1 MAGNYAVIKVGAN
14 TSEFTKA
21 SKKMTADWKLI
32 NSEMKANEAEAKAV
46 GNADAALES
55 KKKSLTQAINLQN
68 TQLTNQTNYI
78 KTLEQRLQAQKT
90 TQSDLEQKVESTT
103 AAYKKA
109 VATYG
114 ENSTEAK
121 KLESTLDKLKNTQK
135 NTENAVEG
143 TESAINKAKTGFNKM
158 RVEVAKSE
166 QALADVNKEF
176 STSKL
181 EQYSQTLE
189 KVSEKS
195 GKIADGLG
203 KVSIVGAGAMTMVGK
218 LAYDANNDMT
228 VLQAKLGKT
237 AEETE
242 ALTKVAR
249 NVYDAGY
256 GESITDCS
264 DALSNMQRDIRE
276 TTNMTDEQRQSMLNQ
291 IMAVQELFNAESSEI
306 TRTVKVMQNSG
317 LVESAQEALDI
328 ITYGFQNGG
337 DYSGELLDTLREYSP
352 QFQKLG
358 LDGKTAMAYLI
369 QGAENGAF
377 NLDKVADAMKEFS
390 IRAIDG
396 SKTTVEGFQAIGLNA
411 DEMAAKFGA
420 GGESAKVAFREVLQG
435 LKNIDDPVAQ
445 STAGV
450 NLFGTMWED
459 LGPQVVLSLADIE
472 GGIEGVEGTTQKA
485 VDTLNQ
491 SDAKQFTSTL
501 REAKDALIPLGT
513 EALKLAK
520 VILPPLKEIIEKAAD
535 TLEGMS
541 DGEKKALATL
551 LLLAPAGSAAAKGIS
566 IFAGGA
572 KNAVGGVKFLVE
584 HGGNLIAK
592 LKGVEKA
599 APAAA
604 GGVSKLAGGMKALV
618 PSLGGASTGAAG
630 TALSVAGMGAAVIT
644 AGVALGTGVAALY
657 KYGEHQRFVK
667 DGSQAIIDKNTEL
680 RASTEATAQTVTE
693 SIEARKQSIQAATQE
708 VESTKSLTEQLY
720 QLQSHYDG
728 STASQQAMQGTID
741 MLNQAIP
748 GLNLSFDS
756 QTGALNRNKE
766 EIYNT
771 INAYEE
777 RIKKESEWAALND
790 NITQRTQAEK
800 EYQEAVAE
808 GNRISDEKKRILDDI
823 IAKYPNY
830 NSNQQEYNRAL
841 EEYIWKTDGLNKAQD
856 ENNKAVEEAA
866 GSVNKLRSE
875 NAEMVSQLTGEA
887 VQAFE
892 RVPEYAS
899 SSSSKAVDSFLGGFT
914 GRQAETFEKAH
925 GLGRD
930 TGNNIKNGYESTNE
944 EFKTAVYNGL
954 LGGVLKAGETRQ
966 DYNQAG
972 QNSGQELT
980 GGFGSKAGMFAGQAD
995 IIAQSGANN
1004 INAKAG
1010 EYWNAGNNV
1019 GTNVNS
1025 GFGSKTG
1032 MFGGTATN
1040 MAQTGVNAF
1049 GGFYSQMKNKG
1060 ADGGRGVADGVGGQV
1075 GNVDNQF
1082 GRMKSVFDV
1091 SMPRPRIPLPVVHV
1105 SGGFSLN
1112 PPRVPHFSAGIEWFS
1127 SGGIFNK
1134 RSIIGV
1140 GDANNGVGDSPE
1152 AVVPLNQMYNRIEA
1166 IFRNVNHETRQ
1177 TPQNTTAAE
1186 KMAITIPIQIGNKA
1200 LEAYIIEVTGSNLAM
1215 TKRRVR

>member
-14 TSEFTKA
+14 TSEFTQA
-21 SKKMTADWKLI
+21 SKKMAAELKVI
-32 NSEMKANEAEAKAV
+32 NSEMKASEAEAKAL
-46 GNADAALES
+46 GKADATLEG
-55 KKKSLTQAINLQN
+55 KKKALTQALNLQN
-68 TQLTNQTNYI
+68 TQLTTQTNHI
-78 KTLEQRLQAQKT
+78 KTLEQRLEKQKATQA
-90 TQSDLEQKVESTT
+90 DLTKKVDTTT

-121 KLESTLDKLKNTQK
+121 KLEDTLDKLKNAQK
-135 NTENAVEG
+135 NNENAIESTEN
-143 TESAINKAKTGFNKM
+143 AINKATTSLNKM
-158 RVEVAKSE
+158 RVEVANNESALKKVNGELASFKIDEFTKKLDSASGKLKNVGDSMTMHVTAPIVAGGAAAVAAFNEVDEGADILINATGAVGEQGEELDRIYRKVAGTIPDSFDAIGGAVGEVNTRFGVMGDDLQTMSE
-166 QALADVNKEF
+166 DFLKFSRITGVDSVTGVRLVSRAMGDAGIETGQYKTLLDQLAKASQASGISVETLTESLAKYGAPMRQLGFDTASSIAIFAQWEKAGVNTEIAFSGMKKAISNWMKEGKDAKVEF
-176 STSKL
+176 SNLVKGVQDGSITAQEAMEIFGTKAGPDLVDAIQQGRFSYEDFLKTIEDSGGTL
-181 EQYSQTLE
+181 DNTFGALMDGGDRAKVAMNKIKIAGADAGEVIMESLVPILE
-189 KVSEKS
+189 KGADALETFAEWWGSLTPEMQEFIIKS
-195 GKIADGLG
+195 LAAVAVTGPLLSGVGRVGQGVATLTGAFG
-203 KVSIVGAGAMTMVGK
+203 KVVPK
-218 LAYDANNDMT
+218 LAEFITKGKTTGT
-228 VLQAKLGKT
+228 VGKT
-237 AEETE
+237 A
-242 ALTKVAR
+242 
-249 NVYDAGY
+249 
-256 GESITDCS
+256 
-264 DALSNMQRDIRE
+264 
-276 TTNMTDEQRQSMLNQ
+276 
-291 IMAVQELFNAESSEI
+291 
-306 TRTVKVMQNSG
+306 
-317 LVESAQEALDI
+317 
-328 ITYGFQNGG
+328 
-337 DYSGELLDTLREYSP
+337 
-352 QFQKLG
+352 
-358 LDGKTAMAYLI
+358 
-369 QGAENGAF
+369 
-377 NLDKVADAMKEFS
+377 
-390 IRAIDG
+390 
-396 SKTTVEGFQAIGLNA
+396 
-411 DEMAAKFGA
+411 A
-420 GGESAKVAFREVLQG
+420 GG
-435 LKNIDDPVAQ
+435 
-445 STAGV
+445 
-450 NLFGTMWED
+450 
-459 LGPQVVLSLADIE
+459 
-472 GGIEGVEGTTQKA
+472 
-485 VDTLNQ
+485 
-491 SDAKQFTSTL
+491 
-501 REAKDALIPLGT
+501 
-513 EALKLAK
+513 
-520 VILPPLKEIIEKAAD
+520 
-535 TLEGMS
+535 
-541 DGEKKALATL
+541 
-551 LLLAPAGSAAAKGIS
+551 
-566 IFAGGA
+566 
-572 KNAVGGVKFLVE
+572 
-584 HGGNLIAK
+584 IAK
-592 LKGVEKA
+592 LT
-599 APAAA
+599 
-604 GGVSKLAGGMKALV
+604 GGMKALS
-618 PSLGGASTGAAG
+618 PSLAGASTGAAG

-790 NITQRTQAEK
+790 NITQKTQAEK

-1049 GGFYSQMKNKG
+1049 GGFYSQMNNKG

-1075 GNVDNQF
+1075 GNVSGQF
-1082 GRMKSVFDV
+1082 GRVKSIFDTD
-1091 SMPRPRIPLPVVHV
+1091 MPSPRVALPHPYI
-1105 SGGFSLN
+1105 SGRFSLN
-1112 PPRVPHFSAGIEWFS
+1112 PPSVPHIGIDWYS

-1140 GDANNGVGDSPE
+1140 GDANNGVGNSPE

-1186 KMAITIPIQIGNKA
+1186 KMDITIPIQIGNKA